1 MEDTPRSLADSFA
14 ELRDPR
20 VQLKCDHE
28 FMDIILIV
36 VVATIGG
43 ADDFVS
49 MTTFAKAKKDWF
61 VRDHGLTGG

>member
-1 MEDTPRSLADSFA
+1 MATTPRPLADYFA

-20 VQLKCDHE
+20 VTLKCVHN

-49 MTTFAKAKKDWF
+49 VAQRLRINTAMLGRTFIKIP
-61 VRDHGLTGG
+61 